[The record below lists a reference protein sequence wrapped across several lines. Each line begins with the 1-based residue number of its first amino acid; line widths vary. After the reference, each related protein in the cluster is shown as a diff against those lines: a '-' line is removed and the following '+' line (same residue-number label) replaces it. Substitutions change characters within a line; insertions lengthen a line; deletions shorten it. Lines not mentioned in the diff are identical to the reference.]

1 MTTKHMLITKMG
13 RDDYSVWLTE
23 DLNNQDSGYSER
35 GTKAEIKEVVDEYM
49 LVQEDAEEPVTTN
62 ND

>member
-49 LVQEDAEEPVTTN
+49 LAEEDTEEPVTTSN
-62 ND
+62 N

>member
-13 RDDYSVWLTE
+13 CDDYSVWLTE
-23 DLNNQDSGYSER
+23 DLDNQDSGYSER

-49 LVQEDAEEPVTTN
+49 LTEEDVEEPVTTN